1 MKREGEE
8 LVMKSASQETSVC
21 VCTVCVFECVC
32 TVCVCVRCATFML
45 IEAMPLLGYVSREK
59 CIEKVPKRRR

>member
-21 VCTVCVFECVC
+21 VCVYG
-32 TVCVCVRCATFML
+32 VCVCVRVYGVCVL
-45 IEAMPLLGYVSREK
+45 GVRLL
-59 CIEKVPKRRR
+59 C